1 MSDLRIFSYLPNP
14 RVWKATIAARL
25 GGVSLDIRGAKPGEL
40 QGWLWDVDPRP
51 LTEAERQAPQATE
64 RQARAGF
71 SGSLQK
77 TDAFMAANPFGTV
90 PVAFSPDGKTGV
102 FESNAIMRAVA
113 RLAGDR
119 FPLYGNDAYEAARV
133 ESFLDV
139 SLIFARDSQTYL
151 LSVANRT
158 LTAEVQESARAAFE
172 TYLTGMEQALQ
183 PDRRFFVGD
192 DVTLA
197 DICFVCEL
205 TLFSRERASVPSRY
219 PEVFTSIVD
228 DAVRS
233 RFPLAFAHYERLC
246 GHPAFELDV
255 GPYRAKLEQDIA
267 RITAA

>member
-1 MSDLRIFSYLPNP
+1 MSELRIFSYLPNP

-25 GGVSLDIRGAKPGEL
+25 GDVSLDIRGAKPGQL
-40 QGWLWDVDPRP
+40 QDWLWDVDPRP
-51 LTEAERQAPQATE
+51 LTEAEREAPQGTE
-64 RQARAGF
+64 RQARTGF

-90 PVAFSPDGKTGV
+90 PAAFSPDGKIGI

-119 FPLYGNDAYEAARV
+119 FPLYGADAYEAARV

-151 LSVANRT
+151 LAVANRT
-158 LTAEVQESARAAFE
+158 LTAEIQESARAAFE
-172 TYLTGMEQALQ
+172 TYLGGIEQALQ
-183 PDRRFFVGD
+183 PDRLFLVGN

-197 DICFVCEL
+197 DICFVAEL
-205 TLFSRERASVPSRY
+205 TLFSRERASIPSRY
-219 PEVFTSIVD
+219 PDSFTAIVD
-228 DAVRS
+228 AAARS
-233 RFPLAFAHYERLC
+233 RYPLAFTHYERLC
-246 GHPAFELDV
+246 GHVAFEPDV
-255 GPYRAKLEQDIA
+255 GPYVAKLEQDIA